1 VSDEYHPRR
10 DQQCANHRHRE
21 LEVPIVTVVVGT
33 RLGAYEILA
42 PIGAGGMGEVYRA
55 RDTKLHRDV
64 ALKILPDAVACDPDR
79 LARFTREAQ
88 TLAAL
93 NHPNI
98 AHIYGL
104 DRQEGRDRPDGRA
117 LSFIIMELVEGED
130 LSQRIARGAIPLDE
144 ASPIAKQIAEALE
157 MAHEQGIIHRD
168 LKPANI
174 KLRSDGTVKVL
185 DFGLAKA
192 MEPVG
197 GASNVTQ
204 SPTMTTPAM
213 MTGVGM
219 ILGTAAYMAPEQAR
233 GKAVNKRADI
243 WAFGCVLFEMLTGKP
258 AFSGD
263 TVTDVLAAVVKE
275 APRWTAL
282 PPTVPAAIRGLLR
295 RCLEKDPRRRLQAIG
310 DARVEIEDALQGGPA
325 DEPQRAGSARKRK
338 IPQAWI
344 VPTAIVVFAG
354 ATIAML
360 WPKPVDAPAY
370 RTAILPPPGV
380 TLRDNGNNLP
390 SRRLA
395 ISPDGR
401 QLAFTGTERDGSIRL
416 WIRTLDGTTARAI
429 EGSDG
434 ATFPFWSPDSRSI
447 AFFAQGQGNARLKK
461 VALSGG
467 SPTTLCELPGPN
479 GSGGTWNRDNVILYG
494 AITRGPLRRVA
505 AAGGECAEVTRL
517 NAESGETSHIYPF
530 FLPDGRHF
538 LYLATT
544 QSNGGLSAGGIFVAS
559 LDSPERTLLVRDGVN
574 PKYANGHLVYL
585 RNSTLLAQPFDT
597 KRLTVTGEAV
607 PLANDL
613 QVGGQQGFT
622 VGAVSVSETG
632 ALAYL
637 TGSAAPSELLW
648 VDRAGKRLGPL
659 GEPGDYDDV
668 ALAPDDA
675 RASVSLTDSVQ
686 LARDIWI
693 YDIARG
699 VRRRF
704 TDDPAADQS
713 AIWSPDGSRLM
724 FRSARKT
731 LGDLY
736 EKLSRG
742 AAIEERWFADAADK
756 YPLSW
761 SQDGRILYQT
771 IGESTGSDMWI
782 VSTHGDR
789 RPVPFRRTRFNE
801 TQGQFSP
808 DGNWV
813 AYVSDE
819 SGRQEIYVTPSDG
832 TGAPVVV
839 SQGAGPRW
847 RRNGG
852 ELFFWVGNRLTAAV
866 VSPRAGAFAVGAVTQ
881 LFEHQRRESV
891 GAWYDVSADGQH
903 FLVNTPV
910 EESTPITLLVNWP
923 ALLNKRE

>member
-1 VSDEYHPRR
+1 
-10 DQQCANHRHRE
+10 
-21 LEVPIVTVVVGT
+21 
-33 RLGAYEILA
+33 
-42 PIGAGGMGEVYRA
+42 MFRA

-64 ALKILPDAVACDPDR
+64 AIKVLPESFATDPDR
-79 LARFTREAQ
+79 LARFQREAQ

-104 DRQEGRDRPDGRA
+104 DRQEGRDRPYGRA
-117 LSFIIMELVEGED
+117 LSFIVMELVEGED
-130 LSQRIARGAIPLDE
+130 LSQRIARGAIPLEE
-144 ASPIAKQIAEALE
+144 ALPIAKQIAEALE
-157 MAHEQGIIHRD
+157 TAHEQGIIHRD

-174 KLRSDGTVKVL
+174 KVRSDGTVKVL

-197 GASNVTQ
+197 AANVTQ
-204 SPTMTTPAM
+204 SPTITTPAM
-213 MTGVGM
+213 MTALGV

-233 GKAVNKRADI
+233 GKALDKRADI
-243 WAFGCVLFEMLTGKP
+243 WAFGCVLFEMLIGTA
-258 AFSGD
+258 AFKGE
-263 TVTDVLAAVVKE
+263 TVTDVLAAVMKE
-275 APRWTAL
+275 EPRWTAL
-282 PPTVPAAIRGLLR
+282 PPSVPTAIRGLLR

-310 DARVEIEDALQGGPA
+310 DARVEIEDALHGGPA
-325 DEPQRAGSARKRK
+325 DEPQRAGPARK
-338 IPQAWI
+338 IPLLVWV
-344 VPTAIVVFAG
+344 VPAIVVLAG
-354 ATIAML
+354 VTTAML

-380 TLRDNGNNLP
+380 ALRDSGNNLP

-416 WIRTLDGTTARAI
+416 WVRTLDGTTARAV

-434 ATFPFWSPDSRSI
+434 AAFPFWSPDSHSI
-447 AFFAQGQGNARLKK
+447 AFFTQGQGNSRLKK

-479 GSGGTWNRDNVILYG
+479 GSGGTWNRDNVILYS

-505 AAGGECAEVTRL
+505 ASGGECAEVTRL

-538 LYLATT
+538 LYVATT
-544 QSNGGLSAGGIFVAS
+544 QSNGGLSTGGIFVAS

-585 RNSTLLAQPFDT
+585 RNSTLLVQPFDT
-597 KRLTVTGEAV
+597 KGLTLTGEAV

-648 VDRAGKRLGPL
+648 LDRAGKRLDSL
-659 GEPGDYDDV
+659 GEPGDYYDV
-668 ALAPDDA
+668 ALAPDGA

-686 LARDIWI
+686 VARDIWI

-713 AIWSPDGSRLM
+713 AIWAPDGSHLM
-724 FRSARKT
+724 FRSARKG

-736 EKLSRG
+736 EKLSTG
-742 AAIEERWFADAADK
+742 AAVEERWFADAADK

-789 RPVPFRRTRFNE
+789 KPVPFHRTRFNE

-808 DGNWV
+808 DGSWV

-832 TGAPVVV
+832 TGAPVLV

-847 RRNGG
+847 RRDGG

-866 VSPRAGAFAVGAVTQ
+866 VSPRAGAFAVGAVTR
-881 LFEHQRRESV
+881 LFDHQRRESV
-891 GAWYDVSADGQH
+891 GAWYDVSADGQR

-910 EESTPITLLVNWP
+910 EESTPITLLINWP